1 MSEILCVDLPNIMHE
16 TIDNEVV
23 IVNLDNGS
31 YYSFDGVGGRIWQMM
46 CEERIS
52 LETLISK
59 VKAGYAGDADQI
71 AVAVRDFVQRLR
83 HEELIRVETDGEEKD
98 EVEPASKEPVSD
110 FIAPVLNKYTD
121 MEALLLAD
129 PIHEVQ
135 EQGWPDLK

>member
-16 TIDNEVV
+16 MIDDEVV

-31 YYSFDGVGGRIWQMM
+31 YYSFDGAGGRIWQTM
-46 CEERIS
+46 CDERIS

-59 VKAGYAGDADQI
+59 VKAGYAGDSDQI
-71 AVAVRDFVQRLR
+71 AGAVRDFVQRLR
-83 HEELIRVETDGEEKD
+83 HEELIRVETDGAEKGG
-98 EVEPASKEPVSD
+98 VEAASTEPVSD
-110 FIAPVLNKYTD
+110 FVAPVLNKYTD

>member
-16 TIDNEVV
+16 TIDDEVV

-31 YYSFDGVGGRIWQMM
+31 YYSFDGAGGRIWQIM
-46 CEERIS
+46 CDERLS
-52 LETLISK
+52 LEILISK

-71 AVAVRDFVQRLR
+71 AAAVRDFVQRLQN
-83 HEELIRVETDGEEKD
+83 EELIRVETGSAEKG
-98 EVEPASKEPVSD
+98 EVEAASTEAVTD
-110 FIAPVLNKYTD
+110 FVAPVLHKYTD